1 MNRWRVYFA
10 ERFPLG
16 RHGLL
21 VAAFSACAVLYAAML
36 GGSTDRLALPQFV
49 AALVVCLLFFLQLR
63 LADEFKDAAEDARY
77 RPERPVPRG
86 LVTLRELGWLFA
98 GAALVQCATA
108 LWLHPGLFW
117 VLLPAWAYLAGMTVE
132 FGMRDWLKARPLTY
146 LWTHMLIMPV
156 VDFFATSTQTGPQ
169 NVVNNLRANLE
180 FAVPTLPLRGLV
192 FSKTG
197 SYTLAGFEDTMRQLD
212 DSDSISFSLTSSSD
226 WGAFVGT
233 GSFDVAVEA
242 TSQSAGSAGGNV
254 DDFTLP
260 TTTAQV
266 SVQYDYTANRVPEPG
281 SLALVMLALAA
292 STLIARRRA

>member
-1 MNRWRVYFA
+1 MKKISSLALASLFA
-10 ERFPLG
+10 VG
-16 RHGLL
+16 TAQ
-21 VAAFSACAVLYAAML
+21 AALM
-36 GGSTDRLALPQFV
+36 GSSSNSSIAHTRPAGPDIGEWVRTVALPQFNPN
-49 AALVVCLLFFLQLR
+49 LGQLTS
-63 LADEFKDAAEDARY
+63 
-77 RPERPVPRG
+77 
-86 LVTLRELGWLFA
+86 VTFTLSGD
-98 GAALVQCATA
+98 V
-108 LWLHPGLFW
+108 
-117 VLLPAWAYLAGMTVE
+117 
-132 FGMRDWLKARPLTY
+132 
-146 LWTHMLIMPV
+146 V

-197 SYTLAGFEDTMRQLD
+197 SYTLAGFEDTMRQLS